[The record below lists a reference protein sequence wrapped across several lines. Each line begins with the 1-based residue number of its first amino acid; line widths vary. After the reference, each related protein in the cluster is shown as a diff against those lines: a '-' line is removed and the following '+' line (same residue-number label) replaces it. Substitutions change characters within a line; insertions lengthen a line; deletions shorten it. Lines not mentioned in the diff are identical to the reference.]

1 MARRQVRKYSGF
13 ARRDRVSEAVMR
25 TVAQSLRT
33 GLADPS
39 LQDVT
44 ITQVEMSTDNRVAKI
59 WFSLMGSE
67 DQVAAAMKGF
77 HAAMGRLRHD
87 IAEAVRLQFTPELR
101 FIQDTALD
109 NAQKME
115 EIFRRIREERELNPP
130 EIGDDDG
137 AVEPGDDD
145 DDE

>member
-33 GLADPS
+33 DLSDPR

-44 ITQVEMSTDNRVAKI
+44 ITQVEMSPDNRVAKV
-59 WFSLMGSE
+59 WFSLMGGDE
-67 DQVAAAMKGF
+67 KVAAAMKGF
-77 HAAMGRLRHD
+77 QAAMGRLRHEVG
-87 IAEAVRLQFTPELR
+87 EAVRLQFTPELR
-101 FIQDTALD
+101 FIHDTALD

-115 EIFRRIREERELNPP
+115 EIFRRIRTEREANPP
-130 EIGDDDG
+130 DIDDDP
-137 AVEPGDDD
+137 ASE
-145 DDE
+145 DEGNVDE

>member
-1 MARRQVRKYSGF
+1 
-13 ARRDRVSEAVMR
+13 MR

-33 GLADPS
+33 DLSDPR

-44 ITQVEMSTDNRVAKI
+44 ITQVEMSPDNRVAKV

-67 DQVAAAMKGF
+67 EKVADAMKGF

-87 IAEAVRLQFTPELR
+87 VGEAVRLQFTPELR
-101 FIQDTALD
+101 FTHDTSLD

-115 EIFRRIREERELNPP
+115 EIFRRIRTERELNPP
-130 EIGDDDG
+130 DIDDDPVG
-137 AVEPGDDD
+137 E
-145 DDE
+145 DEEREDE

>member
-33 GLADPS
+33 GLADPRI
-39 LQDVT
+39 QDAT
-44 ITQVEMSTDNRVAKI
+44 ITQVEMSPDNRVAKI
-59 WFSLMGSE
+59 WFSLMGGDE
-67 DQVAAAMKGF
+67 KVAAAMKGF
-77 HAAMGRLRHD
+77 QAAMGRLRHD
-87 IAEAVRLQFTPELR
+87 VGEAVRLQFTPELR
-101 FIQDTALD
+101 FIHDTALD

-130 EIGDDDG
+130 DIGDDDPT
-137 AVEPGDDD
+137 AEPGDDD
-145 DDE
+145 E